1 MTRLRDNPAI
11 VVALRAH
18 RSLTHS
24 LTPKFSC
31 LRQLIPLRFAHL
43 PCLASGDVEDLSH
56 GKSPLDASAAQ
67 ARHVRRQ
74 STKPPGCRSPSSSSS
89 PSQGVVKEVA
99 VQLVDALGHG
109 VDTPGH
115 GVGPWDGVGGVAK
128 RWAVSPCDQNA
139 SLSVNEPD
147 FAENIT
153 SLKTASR
160 NGVTIRRESSSPTI
174 GPVRLLVTTLDA
186 LTHPKHSPCP
196 FMPP

>member
-18 RSLTHS
+18 RPLTHS
-24 LTPKFSC
+24 LTHPQIFLPAAADSAS
-31 LRQLIPLRFAHL
+31 LRSLI

-67 ARHVRRQ
+67 ARHVHRQ
-74 STKPPGCRSPSSSSS
+74 STKPPGCRSPSSPSS

-115 GVGPWDGVGGVAK
+115 RVGPWDGVGGV
-128 RWAVSPCDQNA
+128 VGEPCDQNA
-139 SLSVNEPD
+139 SVNEPD
-147 FAENIT
+147 FAENIF
-153 SLKTASR
+153 LASPDR
-160 NGVTIRRESSSPTI
+160 PPPYEVRRVEQGSYWPSAE
-174 GPVRLLVTTLDA
+174 RLT
-186 LTHPKHSPCP
+186 P
-196 FMPP
+196 